1 PSERAALP
9 FFVASGA
16 VLVPPGGGGVP
27 SGPAMVLIRNRP
39 DGGPA
44 RDAGRR
50 SAAGD
55 GGSRDHTLG
64 FQGIVDL
71 TLDGGDR
78 ALRLDRGRRGQC
90 VGDDDRHV
98 LVGGGDRPDARGLQR
113 GQHLL
118 GEGVLLHERRV
129 VV

>member
-1 PSERAALP
+1 ATITMTAGAHSSQPRRRSCRAPSERAALP

-39 DGGPA
+39 GGGPA

-50 SAAGD
+50 SAAGG
-55 GGSRDHTLG
+55 GGSLDHRLG

-71 TLDGGDR
+71 TLGGGDR
-78 ALRLDRGRRGQC
+78 ALRLDRGRRG
-90 VGDDDRHV
+90 
-98 LVGGGDRPDARGLQR
+98 PA
-113 GQHLL
+113 
-118 GEGVLLHERRV
+118 
-129 VV
+129 